1 MWVIVEQEARNFLLH
16 SCYVR
21 YLNLANSGKIYN
33 YKIADCVYRSDLEV
47 QELEYSIQALSFAE
61 NQTPNKLS
69 RQIIESATIYSDDY
83 TPVGENYYNIQV
95 SYARNSYQLTVNQST
110 YFINQK
116 SISSQNQ
123 EIDKTILLGPA
134 LCLNLA
140 MNNVFCLHSSA
151 FKIKETTFVLMA
163 ESGTGKSTIAR
174 YFHQQKNSCR
184 IADDI
189 LPIKIEKDKVMLFP
203 QFPQLKLS
211 NDEQYHGENL
221 TGRIV
226 LLFANKNSESVSL
239 TKLQTFDAAKN
250 LIKHTVASRLF
261 SQQELANHMDFCH
274 KVASDLP
281 AFQLTYPHQE
291 NSLKQLSELLN
302 EQA

>member
-21 YLNLANSGKIYN
+21 YLNLTNSGKINN
-33 YKIADCVYRSDLEV
+33 YKIADCIYQSGIEI
-47 QELEYSIQALSFAE
+47 QELEHSIQALSFAE
-61 NQTPNKLS
+61 NQTSNNLAFNT
-69 RQIIESATIYSDDY
+69 IESSLVYEDNNTSI
-83 TPVGENYYNIQV
+83 GENFYNIQV
-95 SYARNSYQLTVNQST
+95 NYTQNKYQLTVNQSI
-110 YFINQK
+110 YFIDQN
-116 SISSQNQ
+116 SISLQNH

-189 LPIKIEKDKVMLFP
+189 LPLKVVKGEVILFP

-261 SQQELANHMDFCH
+261 SQQELANHLDFCH

-291 NSLKQLSELLN
+291 NSLKQLLELLN
-302 EQA
+302 ELA

>member
-1 MWVIVEQEARNFLLH
+1 
-16 SCYVR
+16 VR

-189 LPIKIEKDKVMLFP
+189 LPLKVVKGEVILFP

-211 NDEQYHGENL
+211 SDEQYHGENL

>member
-174 YFHQQKNSCR
+174 HFHQQKNTRR

-189 LPIKIEKDKVMLFP
+189 LPLKVVKGEVILFP

-211 NDEQYHGENL
+211 SDEQYHGENL

>member
-1 MWVIVEQEARNFLLH
+1 M
-16 SCYVR
+16 R

-189 LPIKIEKDKVMLFP
+189 LPLKVVKGEVILFP

-211 NDEQYHGENL
+211 SDEQYHGENL

>member
-291 NSLKQLSELLN
+291 NSLKQLLELLN
-302 EQA
+302 ELA

>member
-189 LPIKIEKDKVMLFP
+189 LPLKVVKGEVILFP

-211 NDEQYHGENL
+211 SDEQYHGENL

>member
-1 MWVIVEQEARNFLLH
+1 M
-16 SCYVR
+16 R

-174 YFHQQKNSCR
+174 HFHQQKNTRR

-189 LPIKIEKDKVMLFP
+189 LPLKVVKGEVILFP

-211 NDEQYHGENL
+211 SDEQYHGENL

>member
-189 LPIKIEKDKVMLFP
+189 LPLKVVKGEVILFP

-211 NDEQYHGENL
+211 SDEQYHGENL

-261 SQQELANHMDFCH
+261 SQQELANHLDFCH

-291 NSLKQLSELLN
+291 NSLKQLLELLN
-302 EQA
+302 ELA